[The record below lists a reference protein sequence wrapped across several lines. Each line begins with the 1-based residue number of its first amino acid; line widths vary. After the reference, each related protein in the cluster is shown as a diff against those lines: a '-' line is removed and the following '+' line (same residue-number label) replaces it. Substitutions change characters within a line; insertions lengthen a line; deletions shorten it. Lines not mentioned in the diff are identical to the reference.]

1 MPILLEV
8 GGKRTILALQPTN
21 AMTASTALSLAQAHN
36 PRPWTKVAVRI
47 AVLALLSL
55 PALDSRAQDRGPKFE
70 KPVKVERAETEK
82 EKAPA
87 PAPKTRQLTVGQE
100 MAAQLREA
108 IEQSNASAGV
118 PVKAGKSAR
127 LPPVPSVTVK
137 VEKPAGARA
146 EGKSAAVES
155 TARPMPRPVAAHGME
170 RHFQE
175 EQLNDQ
181 FQRAR
186 AIALGQPV
194 PARAVMPRGAA
205 AAAAAAR
212 EQHELPHWAYE
223 GAGGPQAWAKLK
235 PEYGQCASGKRQSP
249 IHIEESAALQGP
261 AETLGFEYR
270 PSTASV
276 VNNGHTIQVDVEGD
290 NFLVVRGSRY
300 KLLQFHFHHPAEE
313 KINFKGFA
321 MVAHLVHRNDQG
333 QLAVVAVLLDPGA
346 ANPFIDKVWTYM
358 PLEVNDRVRTP
369 PGWIDLAALL
379 PQDQRYYQFMG
390 SLTTPPCSEGVLWM
404 VLKQPVAASADQLK
418 LFAQLFPNNAR
429 PVQALNGR
437 IVRDA
442 QGSSFSSPPGRG
454 QVEGATALVLRR

>member
-1 MPILLEV
+1 V
-8 GGKRTILALQPTN
+8 V
-21 AMTASTALSLAQAHN
+21 AS
-36 PRPWTKVAVRI
+36 VAVLI
-47 AVLALLSL
+47 SLCLAAPGSW
-55 PALDSRAQDRGPKFE
+55 AQDRGPKFE
-70 KPVKVERAETEK
+70 KAVKAERAEAEK
-82 EKAPA
+82 EKAEKAAP
-87 PAPKTRQLTVGQE
+87 PAPKPRQLTLGQE

-108 IEQSNASAGV
+108 IEQSNASAGA
-118 PVKAGKSAR
+118 PAKATKAGKAAR
-127 LPPVPSVTVK
+127 QAPVPSVVVK
-137 VEKPAGARA
+137 VEKPAGAKA
-146 EGKSAAVES
+146 EGSKSEAVAS

-175 EQLNDQ
+175 EPLNDQ
-181 FQRAR
+181 FTRAR
-186 AIALGQPV
+186 AIALGQAV
-194 PARAVMPRGAA
+194 PPRAVMPRGAA

-212 EQHELPHWAYE
+212 EQHAMPHWAYDGE
-223 GAGGPQAWAKLK
+223 GGPQAWAKLK

-249 IHIEESAALQGP
+249 IHIEENAALQGP
-261 AETLGFEYR
+261 AEVLGFEYR
-270 PSTASV
+270 PSNASV

-369 PGWIDLAALL
+369 PAWIDLAALL

-404 VLKQPVAASADQLK
+404 VLKQPVSASADQLK
-418 LFAQLFPNNAR
+418 LFSQLFPNNAR

-442 QGSSFSSPPGRG
+442 Q
-454 QVEGATALVLRR
+454 